1 MRRPGDLRHV
11 RSLGHVHLPGEHR
24 GIRPP
29 VAGAL
34 AEHGDDGQPLALL
47 REAAELIHQ
56 HPQRAVAD
64 VGDVARENLVG
75 QARRR
80 GRAEVLGAHV
90 VAVRCSGLGR
100 IRELHVLAVTQL
112 LHDARRQRHQAAAIL
127 RVLQREAG
135 EGVRGAVAKAARDER
150 DEQVCQFLPLQ
161 HGVVVVADHAQ
172 PGERGGEGRHTP
184 QLAGPLD
191 LVDVCDFCRRDTQK
205 LALVDDA
212 AGVVAGVFAVKPV
225 RHTLAALVQLDAA
238 AHPVAY
244 RQARVLVQVE
254 HRHVVGLD
262 DLQLQRH
269 RHAIGLVA
277 HAPTHKHLA
286 GAKPGAHHE
295 CLLRVEIKHAV
306 RIGVRHPF
314 IPQLLQ
320 FLFAGAGLEPA
331 QPGRDAPADQ
341 VCDPALARG
350 LAGPIVAFGVAGAG
364 AQELNPGH
372 RQVGAALGWVP
383 PAHAPAGA
391 GRVVAGLRAAAGDCA
406 GDFREGRKFHS
417 SKPRPDW

>member
-11 RSLGHVHLPGEHR
+11 RSLGHVHLPSEHR

-90 VAVRCSGLGR
+90 VAVRCPGLGR
-100 IRELHVLAVTQL
+100 IRELYVLAVTQL

-135 EGVRGAVAKAARDER
+135 EGVRGAVAKAACDER
-150 DEQVCQFLPLQ
+150 DEQVRQFLPLQ
-161 HGVVVVADHAQ
+161 HRIVVVADHAQ
-172 PGERGGEGRHTP
+172 PGQRGGQRRHAA
-184 QLAGPLD
+184 QLARPLH
-191 LVDVCDFCRRDTQK
+191 LVNVRHLRGRDAQQ

-212 AGVVAGVFAVKPV
+212 AGAVTGVLAVDPV
-225 RHTLAALVQLDAA
+225 RHALAALVQLDAA
-238 AHPVAY
+238 AHPVAK
-244 RQARVLVQVE
+244 RQPRVLIEVE
-254 HRHVVGLD
+254 QRHVVRLD

-269 RHAIGLVA
+269 RHAVGFVA
-277 HAPTHKHLA
+277 DSPTHKNLA
-286 GAKPGAHHE
+286 RAKPGAHDE
-295 CLLRVEIKHAV
+295 GLLRVEIQHAV
-306 RIGVRHPF
+306 RIGVGHPF

-341 VCDPALARG
+341 VGDPALARG
-350 LAGPIVAFGVAGAG
+350 LASPVVALGVAGAG
-364 AQELNPGH
+364 AQELNPRH

-391 GRVVAGLRAAAGDCA
+391 GRVVAGLRVAAGDCA
-406 GDFREGRKFHS
+406 GDFR
-417 SKPRPDW
+417 